1 MREGTI
7 DGMTLVFCHEIG
19 QWRQLSEVSELR
31 EMVNKMDAD
40 EEKAKTAARSH
51 NETSTVGVE
60 QMVFIPDE
68 DDETRVYIFYCI
80 FSTFCPHLFLLGVF
94 FLF

>member
-19 QWRQLSEVSELR
+19 QWRQLSEISELR

-40 EEKAKTAARSH
+40 EEKAKAKTASYSNASA
-51 NETSTVGVE
+51 VGVE
-60 QMVFIPDE
+60 HMVFIPDE
-68 DDETRVYIFYCI
+68 DDESRVHVSYLSVHF
-80 FSTFCPHLFLLGVF
+80 
-94 FLF
+94 